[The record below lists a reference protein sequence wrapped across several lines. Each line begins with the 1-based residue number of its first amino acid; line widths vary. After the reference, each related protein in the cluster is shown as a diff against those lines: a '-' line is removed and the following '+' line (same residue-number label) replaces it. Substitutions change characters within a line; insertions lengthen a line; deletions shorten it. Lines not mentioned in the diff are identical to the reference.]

1 MQPRAK
7 QFIPQ
12 GKQFLLVVG
21 ALVGTFLLGDLFGT
35 MKRSRGSPQVQET
48 DEQAS
53 GESRTD
59 SDPPQEK
66 NDATVGRASESGMD
80 ASSSQAS
87 SSLLPK
93 KLEKAHFSQ
102 ESDARRRVH
111 NQRREGDKESSLRAT
126 TKGAATEDEAKTAQ
140 DAAEKSKGINVVNVS
155 HRLLGNGSQ
164 VESET
169 VCEISPRCD
178 GGHSFSSC
186 VLEAMHA

>member
-1 MQPRAK
+1 M
-7 QFIPQ
+7 
-12 GKQFLLVVG
+12 VVG

-111 NQRREGDKESSLRAT
+111 NQRREGDKESSMRAT
-126 TKGAATEDEAKTAQ
+126 TTGAATEDEAKTAQ
-140 DAAEKSKGINVVNVS
+140 DAHEDCAEKSKGINVINVS

-164 VESET
+164 AESET